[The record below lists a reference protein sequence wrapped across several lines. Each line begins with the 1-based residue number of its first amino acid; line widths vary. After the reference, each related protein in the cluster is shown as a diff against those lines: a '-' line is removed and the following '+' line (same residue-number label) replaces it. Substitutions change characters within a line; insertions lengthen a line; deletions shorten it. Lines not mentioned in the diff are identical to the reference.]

1 MNKNQKILAA
11 LGGVIALAV
20 AAAGF
25 FAWSAYSGKVAA
37 LEGDDEG
44 NDGLDAVQAQA
55 SMLSRK
61 PVYPCAES
69 VKAIDANVTSL
80 ADWQT
85 RAKGLAERGDRPIP
99 KMTPA
104 QFKTEM
110 VAEAKRLVALPGEV
124 GGALAKADFAFGPFR
139 PYIAEGKMPGSDEM
153 ANLQRRWDDVA
164 LVVETLAQAGASE
177 LVDVAFGADAA
188 ANDAKKDAKKGAKKP
203 VKRPALKNKAKAA
216 DAAEA
221 KGLKA
226 CSYVV
231 TFAARPA
238 ALVKAVNALG
248 THERFIVV
256 DSMTMMRTAD
266 PVSDVL
272 GGTDKKKEA
281 SARGGRGRGSRRA
294 AADDQKKKGAEET
307 GGGIVT
313 DPATD
318 APMRVTLKLTVY
330 DFGLLGDASD
340 EDETAAKP
348 VAKAEAKAPAAKPEA
363 KEVAK

>member
-1 MNKNQKILAA
+1 MNTNQKILAA

-20 AAAGF
+20 AATGF
-25 FAWSAYSGKVAA
+25 FVWSALSAKVAA
-37 LEGDDEG
+37 IEGDDEG
-44 NDGLDAVQAQA
+44 NDGLDAVQTKA
-55 SMLSRK
+55 STLSRK
-61 PVYPCAES
+61 PVYPCADS
-69 VKAIDANVTSL
+69 VKAIDANATSL
-80 ADWQT
+80 ADWQAAAQR
-85 RAKGLAERGDRPIP
+85 RAARGDRPVP
-99 KMTPA
+99 VQTPA

-110 VAEAKRLVALPGEV
+110 VAEAKRLASLPGEV
-124 GGALAKADFAFGPFR
+124 NGALAKPDFAFGPFR
-139 PYIAEGKMPGSDEM
+139 PYIAEGKMPGANEM
-153 ANLQRRWDDVA
+153 ADLQRRWDDVA
-164 LVVETLAQAGASE
+164 LVVETLAQVGVSE
-177 LVDVAFGADAA
+177 LVDVAFGAAA
-188 ANDAKKDAKKGAKKP
+188 AAKDQKKDAKKGAKKP

-216 DAAEA
+216 DAVEA

-266 PVSDVL
+266 PISDAL

-281 SARGGRGRGSRRA
+281 SSRGGRRGSRRA
-294 AADDQKKKGAEET
+294 AADEDKKKTEEEV
-307 GGGIVT
+307 GGIVT
-313 DPATD
+313 DPAAD

-330 DFGLLGDASD
+330 DFGLLGDDAD
-340 EDETAAKP
+340 EDEKSAEKP
-348 VAKAEAKAPAAKPEA
+348 A

>member
-25 FAWSAYSGKVAA
+25 FVWSALSAKVAA
-37 LEGDDEG
+37 IEGDDEG
-44 NDGLDAVQAQA
+44 NDGLEAVQDKA
-55 SMLSRK
+55 STLSRK
-61 PVYPCAES
+61 PVYPCADS
-69 VKAIDANVTSL
+69 VKAIDANATSL
-80 ADWQT
+80 ADWQAAAQR
-85 RAKGLAERGDRPIP
+85 RAARGDRPVP
-99 KMTPA
+99 AMTPA

-110 VAEAKRLVALPGEV
+110 VAEAKRLAALPGEV
-124 GGALAKADFAFGPFR
+124 NGALAKPDFAFGPFR
-139 PYIAEGKMPGSDEM
+139 PYIAEGKMPGANEM
-153 ANLQRRWDDVA
+153 TDLQRRWDDVA
-164 LVVETLAQAGASE
+164 LVVETLAQAGVSE

-188 ANDAKKDAKKGAKKP
+188 AKDQKKDAKKGAKKP

-216 DAAEA
+216 DAVEA

-256 DSMTMMRTAD
+256 DSMTMMHTAD
-266 PVSDVL
+266 PISDAL

-281 SARGGRGRGSRRA
+281 SSRGGRRGSRRA
-294 AADDQKKKGAEET
+294 AADEDKKKTEEEV
-307 GGGIVT
+307 GGIVT
-313 DPATD
+313 DPAAD

-330 DFGLLGDASD
+330 DFGLLGDDAD
-340 EDETAAKP
+340 EDEKP
-348 VAKAEAKAPAAKPEA
+348 VKTEP